1 MILEDD
7 LQAIIEDD
15 PHDLLSD
22 PWEDTYDDPADMYV
36 WDSDLHNNLSTR
48 TNRNNRLKQSHRIPN
63 TTPFGGKAK
72 KGRGVFS
79 LTPQPAGFLKII
91 VFFLGLCKGLGL
103 CLPII
108 YNRIQ
113 EIDMTFFLLLI
124 GACLV
129 GFVGAEVMNAQ

>member
-1 MILEDD
+1 MIPPTCTSGTLTCTTNFEH
-7 LQAIIEDD
+7 
-15 PHDLLSD
+15 PHGNWS
-22 PWEDTYDDPADMYV
+22 
-36 WDSDLHNNLSTR
+36 
-48 TNRNNRLKQSHRIPN
+48 QSARVKSHCIPN

-108 YNRIQ
+108 YNRIK
-113 EIDMTFFLLLI
+113 EIDMTFFLLLV

-129 GFVGAEVMNAQ
+129 GLVGAEVMNAQ